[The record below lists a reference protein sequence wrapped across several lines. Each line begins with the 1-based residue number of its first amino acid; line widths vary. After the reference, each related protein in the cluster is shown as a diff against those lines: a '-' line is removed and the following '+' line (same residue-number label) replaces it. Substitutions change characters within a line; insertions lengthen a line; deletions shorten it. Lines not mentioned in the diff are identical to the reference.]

1 MDNFVSTRTRKNV
14 CDNNC
19 EPIKS
24 VVENITNGSNRFKYI
39 DIFEGAGGLATIPLH
54 KHMDYCCAPF
64 KNRKELFEALDRL
77 RENNSEGT
85 DFEENETE
93 KNLYRMFSSDYSS
106 SFNIDGVATDVFGKQ
121 FVLVSLDD
129 NQDTNLPCTI
139 DSDGMLK
146 SKENPEKYKDCFS
159 KERKLKK
166 DHIRDLLKQIA
177 LLNSDINDLSTEN
190 ETTYVEYLKEK
201 QEVKRLKEDVWNLY
215 SEEGEYT
222 SEIQSGSGLPLPD
235 SLNTNRAQTYFQ
247 KAIDHGLLKIENGK
261 FSWNTIG
268 GKGKNVQIAYFCGK
282 VFEYIHSIN
291 GNAGTSFPE
300 EKLNKL
306 FGIRRMQ
313 SSLQQAYNA
322 MKIQPW
328 RRRID
333 ELFE

>member
-93 KNLYRMFSSDYSS
+93 KILYRMFSSDYSS

-146 SKENPEKYKDCFS
+146 SKEDPEKYKDCFS

-222 SEIQSGSGLPLPD
+222 SEIQSESGLPLPG

-247 KAIDHGLLKIENGK
+247 KAIEKGWMSLEDNKLIWLG
-261 FSWNTIG
+261 IG
-268 GKGKNVQIAYFCGK
+268 ARAHDSQLAYFCGRVYDYK
-282 VFEYIHSIN
+282 YSVN
-291 GNAGTSFPE
+291 GNVGTEFPKNELE
-300 EKLNKL
+300 EL
-306 FGIRRMQ
+306 FGVRSLY
-313 SSLQQAYNA
+313 SSLRQVFNA
-322 MKIQPW
+322 QKTQKW
-328 RRRID
+328 RACID